1 LVSFK
6 ATENLLSADWT
17 SVRLSQFDKA
27 GRTNQVT
34 ARQQKSALLTLE
46 RLGTHWT
53 LAKAFAERHLH
64 TPELFLQVVTD
75 GMVAALNQQ
84 LYLAWVAWHLAFAS
98 IPDSLLF
105 DVSNVPSDALAE
117 CLGVW

>member
-1 LVSFK
+1 
-6 ATENLLSADWT
+6 
-17 SVRLSQFDKA
+17 
-27 GRTNQVT
+27 
-34 ARQQKSALLTLE
+34 
-46 RLGTHWT
+46 
-53 LAKAFAERHLH
+53 
-64 TPELFLQVVTD
+64 VVTD

-84 LYLAWVAWHLAFAS
+84 LYLKWVARHLAFAF

>member
-1 LVSFK
+1 M
-6 ATENLLSADWT
+6 TT
-17 SVRLSQFDKA
+17 
-27 GRTNQVT
+27 
-34 ARQQKSALLTLE
+34 RQQQSTLPTLE
-46 RLGTHWT
+46 RVCANGA
-53 LAKAFAERHLH
+53 LAKAFVERHLH

-84 LYLAWVAWHLAFAS
+84 LYLAWVARHLAFEF